1 MGGHF
6 SRSDDGAQRE
16 KNSQRGTGRVGL
28 NLPNKLTLARFFL
41 TFVFI
46 LLLSYEHVATY
57 LAAYLVFIAAT
68 ITDYYDGKIARSRNL
83 VTNFGKLM
91 DPVADKVLISA
102 AFIMLMLMGKDL
114 YIPGWTVVV
123 VIGREF
129 LVTGARS
136 LAASEG
142 VVIGANRWG
151 KTKAVFQ
158 MVFVYCF
165 LGFVVL
171 KELAIAAQL
180 PVDYALVSTWLRWSS
195 FFCAIAVAVYTVY
208 SGVQFAR
215 INWGLLRLGEER

>member
-1 MGGHF
+1 MGGYSSDKAALEQHEKTSERG
-6 SRSDDGAQRE
+6 SRRIA
-16 KNSQRGTGRVGL
+16 L
-28 NLPNKLTLARFFL
+28 NLPNKLTLARFVL
-41 TFVFI
+41 TFIFI
-46 LLLSYEHVATY
+46 LLLSYENVATY
-57 LAAYLVFIAAT
+57 SAAYVVFLVAT

-142 VVIGANRWG
+142 MVIGANRWG

-158 MVFVYCF
+158 MVYVYCF

-180 PVDYALVSTWLRWSS
+180 RLDYSLISSWLRWTSL
-195 FFCAIAVAVYTVY
+195 FCAIAVAVYTVY